1 MDQNGGHHPK
11 KDDRERQQ
19 KEAPH
24 REPAS
29 GSDRA
34 GRILQVTAAIKEGF
48 SGSYQISFCVIEAI
62 AGASEITKPVI
73 E

>member
-1 MDQNGGHHPK
+1 M
-11 KDDRERQQ
+11 
-19 KEAPH
+19 
-24 REPAS
+24 
-29 GSDRA
+29 RA
-34 GRILQVTAAIKEGF
+34 CFRFQSCRAELQVTAAIKEGF